1 MSAKLTPKQQ
11 EALAQLTKY
20 GSLTVGYQSPTIMR
34 TFEKLVEKGFAYIV
48 CEYKGIAKEYGK
60 Y

>member
-1 MSAKLTPKQQ
+1 MTTKLTPKQQ
-11 EALAQLTKY
+11 DALNQLTKY

-34 TFEKLVEKGFAYIV
+34 TFEKLVEKGLVYIV
-48 CEYKGIAKEYGK
+48 CEYSGIGKEYAK